1 MSGYRTGPMATT
13 APLSIKTGELLQG
26 ARSEKRRVLL
36 LVYHHDGVEMAPM
49 NPGVGVVVGR
59 EPPADVVIRDRSI
72 SRRHARFTLVGGE
85 VVVEDLGSR
94 NGTRISGQRVES
106 GVVKAGDEV
115 LLGGIVASVHVLSG
129 GEMPPFGLEGS
140 DALRFALQAE
150 IVRSR
155 FFGRKFALV
164 VVRSLGAQASHLR
177 HWGLRVREA
186 LRPVDR
192 VAFYSADTL
201 EILLPEVTP
210 ELAEE
215 LAKAIVA
222 RREGEPVLVSGVAV
236 SPDAATS
243 IDKLIEVSHEAS
255 RSATPA
261 EPVRLAPPEGAL
273 FYVAPKVDSTR
284 PPDEAGPP
292 GAPPESQ
299 WEADGHLLA
308 TKSPLMRSLVEVA
321 LRAARS
327 SIPVLLRGE
336 TGTGK
341 EVLARFIHDRSPRR
355 GEPLIC
361 VNCGAIPAL
370 LVESTLFGHERGA
383 FTGAS
388 QQHKGVFE
396 AATGGTVLLDEIGEL
411 PAAAQAALLRVL
423 ETKRVT
429 RVGATKEL
437 EVDVRV
443 IAATHRDL
451 DAMCDA
457 GTFRLDLLYRLNAMT
472 LSIPPLRAR
481 RDDIATLAAGFLAQ
495 ANSANISRVQ
505 SLAPEALALLKCY
518 SWPGNVRE
526 LRNAIERAVV
536 IAEGEAIMARDLPER
551 IRLAVTSPSS
561 PPTPSRAVDVSRS
574 SEPGVGPALSQRA
587 SEPLP
592 SRPSEPLPSRASD
605 PGQAAAPTVGLK
617 TRLDQIEAELLLEAL
632 RASDWNQTEAARRL
646 ELPLRTLQ
654 HKIKVY
660 GIKKLGYGVAR

>member
-1 MSGYRTGPMATT
+1 MATT
-13 APLSIKTGELLQG
+13 APLSFKTGEILQG

-49 NPGVGVVVGR
+49 SPGVGVVVGR

-85 VVVEDLGSR
+85 VVVEDLNSR

-115 LLGGIVASVHVLSG
+115 LLGGIVASVHVLAG
-129 GEMPPFGLEGS
+129 GELPPFGLEGS
-140 DALRFALQAE
+140 DALRVALQAE

-164 VVRSLGAQASHLR
+164 VVRSLGEQAGHLR

-192 VAFYSADTL
+192 VAFYSPDTL

-215 LAKAIVA
+215 LAKAIVT
-222 RREGEPVLVSGVAV
+222 RREGEPTLVSGVAV
-236 SPDAATS
+236 FPDAATT

-261 EPVRLAPPEGAL
+261 EPVRLAAPEGAL
-273 FYVAPKVDSTR
+273 LFVAPKAEGGR
-284 PPDEAGPP
+284 PPEEE
-292 GAPPESQ
+292 GAPDAPESP
-299 WEADGHLLA
+299 WEADGHVLA
-308 TKSPLMRSLVEVA
+308 TKSPLMRALVEVA

-370 LVESTLFGHERGA
+370 LIESTLFGHERGA

-388 QQHKGVFE
+388 QQQKGVFE
-396 AATGGTVLLDEIGEL
+396 AAAGGTVLLDEIGEL
-411 PAAAQAALLRVL
+411 PPAAQAALLRVL

-429 RVGATKEL
+429 RVGATKEI

-451 DAMCDA
+451 DAMCEA

-472 LSIPPLRAR
+472 LNIPPLRAR
-481 RDDIATLAAGFLAQ
+481 RDDIPALAAGFLRQ
-495 ANSANISRVQ
+495 ANAEDPSRVQ
-505 SLAPEALALLKCY
+505 SIATEALALLKSY

-551 IRLAVTSPSS
+551 VRVAVTSPSS
-561 PPTPSRAVDVSRS
+561 PPAGTRASD
-574 SEPGVGPALSQRA
+574 PGMAAVVSQRA
-587 SEPLP
+587 SEL
-592 SRPSEPLPSRASD
+592 SGGASG
-605 PGQAAAPTVGLK
+605 PGSSASPMSGGLK
-617 TRLDQIEAELLLEAL
+617 TRLEQIEADLLLQAL

>member
-1 MSGYRTGPMATT
+1 MATT
-13 APLSIKTGELLQG
+13 APLSFKTGELIQG

-49 NPGVGVVVGR
+49 SPGVGVVVGR

-72 SRRHARFTLVGGE
+72 SRRHARFTLIGGE
-85 VVVEDLGSR
+85 VVVEDLNSR

-115 LLGGIVASVHVLSG
+115 LLGGIVASVHVLAGS
-129 GEMPPFGLEGS
+129 ELPPFGLEGS
-140 DALRFALQAE
+140 DAIRVALQAE

-155 FFGRKFALV
+155 FFSRKFALV
-164 VVRSLGAQASHLR
+164 VVRSLGVQASHLR

-215 LAKAIVA
+215 LARAIVA
-222 RREGEPVLVSGVAV
+222 RREGEPMLVAGVSV
-236 SPDAATS
+236 FPDAATT

-255 RSATPA
+255 RSASPA
-261 EPVRLAPPEGAL
+261 EPVHLAAPEGAL
-273 FYVAPKVDSTR
+273 LFVAPKVEGAR
-284 PPDEAGPP
+284 PPEAEGSP
-292 GAPPESQ
+292 GASPEGE
-299 WEADGHLLA
+299 WEADGHVLA

-370 LVESTLFGHERGA
+370 LIESTLFGHERGA

-388 QQHKGVFE
+388 QQQKGVFE
-396 AATGGTVLLDEIGEL
+396 AAAGGTVLLDEIGEL

-429 RVGATKEL
+429 RVGATREI

-457 GTFRLDLLYRLNAMT
+457 GTFRLDLLYRMNAMT
-472 LSIPPLRAR
+472 LNIPPLRAR
-481 RDDIATLAAGFLAQ
+481 RDDIAALAAGFLKQ
-495 ANSANISRVQ
+495 ANAAHPSRVQ
-505 SLAPEALALLKCY
+505 SIASEALVLLKSY

-536 IAEGEAIMARDLPER
+536 IAEGETIMARDLPER
-551 IRLAVTSPSS
+551 VRAAVTASS
-561 PPTPSRAVDVSRS
+561 VLPAPARAADV
-574 SEPGVGPALSQRA
+574 
-587 SEPLP
+587 
-592 SRPSEPLPSRASD
+592 SRASD
-605 PGQAAAPTVGLK
+605 PGVPAASQRPSEPLRGLEPASSATPVAGGLK
-617 TRLDQIEAELLLEAL
+617 TRLEQIEADLLLEAL